1 MPAIPAF
8 GRQRQEKQRKF
19 EGGLDYTVRSRPTR
33 GCIVRRC
40 LRTRQRKLFS
50 SHWTLASQVLFL

>member
-8 GRQRQEKQRKF
+8 ERQRQEGRHKF
-19 EGGLDYTVRSRPTR
+19 EGSLDYTVRSRPAR

-50 SHWTLASQVLFL
+50 SHWSLASRVLFL